1 MPVHDAEFLMRF
13 FSSSQMKHVLFEA
26 AHVARVLLKV
36 ESSIIFLL
44 STHNSLR
51 PGSWDGREPADQ
63 FITLESSYVK
73 SLWEGR
79 RSIIWYSRDRCTDPE
94 IGALLDTMNLES
106 GIILPLI
113 LEGQY
118 CGMWMAASSV
128 NRSFTDSDE
137 SILQTLRENISL
149 TTESMIL
156 SEDNF
161 RLQRETNALY
171 EIGKEI
177 SQLMDLN
184 RVLKTIVEKTCS
196 LMGAEISYLAL
207 ADHEAGEV
215 RVAITEGMRGDEM
228 RKMVLKFGEGV
239 GGAVA
244 STRSPELIPSYPK
257 DPRPKSPLVA
267 AQAASEG
274 IESIISVPMFTR
286 RGLIGVLFA
295 ASRRENVFNHTQMDL
310 LAALGTHAAIA
321 IENAS
326 LYEQEKITAEKLR
339 AATTTHEQLL
349 RLVLRNQGLQA
360 ISDTLSELVFTAIT
374 IEDNR
379 RRILCTSTPAP
390 RGEIRPQNLA
400 AGLSSADIWADPDL
414 ANLVQ
419 TLRETRQ
426 SVRIPPRPHRG
437 SQYSRLIVPIAAGD
451 DLLGYVVALESGGE
465 MNAQQRSAVEQAS
478 IVMALEFLKQEA
490 AQAVEQRLAGDFLD
504 DVINGRCANDPTAI
518 QRAARL
524 NVDLHACHL
533 VMVLDVDG
541 FSDEITSHRWTD
553 IDALSIKRRFLH
565 TVMDIALKDRP
576 GSLVG
581 MQSDSVL
588 LLVPVPDGTDIQKG
602 VLFGKKIQAALH
614 TSLSDLTV
622 SIGIGRA
629 VSNYLDLPQSYQ
641 DAQVALYTSTSSQ
654 GQGRVIAYAEL
665 GILPL
670 LLQSRSQ
677 ANLVAFMHRYLDP
690 LLAYD
695 AQKES
700 ELVSTLRAY
709 LANNA
714 HMQRTAKD
722 CHIHINTLKYRMQRI
737 EDILG
742 SDLSDGNT
750 RFNLQLALNIHTM
763 QDLLE
768 GRPNLEGAI
777 PG

>member
-13 FSSSQMKHVLFEA
+13 FSSTQMKHVLFEA

-44 STHNSLR
+44 SSSNSLK
-51 PGSWDGREPADQ
+51 PASWDGREPADQ
-63 FITLESSYVK
+63 SITLESAYVK

-79 RSIIWYSRDRCTDPE
+79 RSILWHQRESCADTQV
-94 IGALLDTMNLES
+94 GTLLDAMNLNS
-106 GIILPLI
+106 GMILPLI
-113 LEGQY
+113 LQGQY
-118 CGMWMAASSV
+118 CGMWMAASAAE
-128 NRSFTDSDE
+128 RSFTDSDE
-137 SILQTLRENISL
+137 SILQTLRENIAL

-196 LMGAEISYLAL
+196 LMGAEISYLSL

-215 RVAITEGMRGDEM
+215 RVVITEGMRGDEM

-295 ASRRENVFNHTQMDL
+295 ASRRENVFNHGQMDF

-326 LYEQEKITAEKLR
+326 LYEQEKITSEKLR
-339 AATTTHEQLL
+339 ATMTTHEHLL

-360 ISDTLSELVFTAIT
+360 ISDTLSELVFAPVA

-379 RRILCTSTPAP
+379 RRILCVSSPAP
-390 RGEIRPQNLA
+390 RGEAKPMSTPT
-400 AGLSSADIWADPDL
+400 GLSSADIWADPDL
-414 ANLVQ
+414 ASLVH

-426 SVRIPPRPHRG
+426 SVRIPSRPHRG
-437 SQYSRLIVPIAAGD
+437 YLHSRLIVPIAAGD
-451 DLLGYVVALESGGE
+451 DLLGYVVALEANGE
-465 MNAQQRSAVEQAS
+465 LNEQQRSAVEQAS

-504 DVINGRCANDPTAI
+504 DVINGRCANDPSAI

-524 NVDLHACHL
+524 NVDLHASHL
-533 VMVLDVDG
+533 VMVLDVDR
-541 FSDEITSHRWTD
+541 FSDEIAAHRWSD
-553 IDALSIKRRFLH
+553 MDALSIKRRFLH
-565 TVMDIALKDRP
+565 KVTDIAHKDRP

-588 LLVPVPDGTDIQKG
+588 LLLPVAEGAAIQDGIK
-602 VLFGKKIQAALH
+602 FGRKMQEALH
-614 TSLSDLTV
+614 TALPDLTV

-629 VSNYLDLPQSYQ
+629 VPDYLDLPQSYR
-641 DAQVALYTSTSSQ
+641 DAQVALFASTSSR
-654 GQGRVIAYAEL
+654 GQGRVVAYAEL

-677 ANLVAFMHRYLDP
+677 ADLLAFMHRHLDP
-690 LLAYD
+690 LLVYD

-700 ELVSTLRAY
+700 GLVNTLRAY

-714 HMQRTAKD
+714 HMQHTAED

-737 EDILG
+737 EDLLG
-742 SDLSDGNT
+742 SDLSNGDA
-750 RFNLQLALNIHTM
+750 RFNLQLALNIHSIRN
-763 QDLLE
+763 LLE
-768 GRPNLEGAI
+768 GCEDLGGSI
-777 PG
+777 LD